1 MKNNYLTILVG
12 VLLAVILICYL
23 IAFQMSVN
31 QLAVVTTF
39 GKPTRILTEPGL
51 YWKLPWPFQKAYIF
65 DARLNINESVFE
77 ETLTKDGKNIV
88 FSTCLGWRIVDP
100 EKFLETIGNTQDAK
114 RNLEG
119 LVRTFKSG
127 VMGKHLFSNL
137 ISTDKNNIQFDVI
150 EQEMMTPVAKEAETK
165 YGIKID
171 FLYITKLALPE
182 QTTAKIFDRMKKERE
197 RIAER
202 YRAEGDAKANEIK
215 AKATSEHDQIIA
227 RAKAQAKQIKGE
239 GDAAAAQYY
248 SIFENNKPLALF
260 LQKLDTLEQVLKEKS
275 TVILDT
281 QTVPFDL
288 LNSTEIKTDD
298 KND

>member
-12 VLLAVILICYL
+12 ILLAIVLICYL
-23 IAFQMSVN
+23 VAFQLSVN

-39 GKPTRILTEPGL
+39 GKPTRTLTQPGL
-51 YWKLPWPFQKAYIF
+51 YWKLPWPFQKAYVF

-88 FSTCLGWRIVDP
+88 FSTCLGWKIIEP
-100 EKFLETIGNTQDAK
+100 EKFLETIGNISDAK

-127 VMGKHLFSNL
+127 VMGKHLFSNVVS
-137 ISTDKNNIQFDVI
+137 INKNNIQFDEI
-150 EQEMMTPVAKEAETK
+150 EQEMMVPVAHEAELK

-171 FLYITKLALPE
+171 FLYITKIGLPE

-202 YRAEGDAKANEIK
+202 YRSEGDAKANEIK
-215 AKATSEHDQIIA
+215 AKARSEHDQIIA
-227 RAKAQAKQIKGE
+227 KANAQAKQIRGE
-239 GDAAAAQYY
+239 GDAAAAEYY
-248 SIFENNKPLALF
+248 RIFEDNKKLALF
-260 LQKLDTLEQVLKEKS
+260 LQKLDTLEQVLQNKS

-281 QTVPFDL
+281 QTTPFDL
-288 LNSTEIKTDD
+288 LESNQIKE
-298 KND
+298 